1 MYSLQDENLRLDR
14 ANRALALIE
23 QLEMIAQSLAV
34 LVDLVPSDLKTEVR
48 AILARAE
55 GLYAAL
61 NETEE
66 GAAVVELSTSLAD
79 SAKTKIE
86 RLCLGSEIIQMR
98 RNGSTYQEIGR
109 ALDITPT
116 SVSRFC
122 RAYDLATPA
131 KKAELRKKSIFD
143 TAQNMED
150 LAAALYRQLAKLEA
164 TDPEHHVKYVS
175 EMRQLIISAQKFM
188 EQLSTKQKI
197 DNISQLVMEILLQEL
212 PERRGEIL
220 KRFSD
225 IGFRG
230 MLQSA
235 QA

>member
-1 MYSLQDENLRLDR
+1 MYSVQEENLRLDR
-14 ANRALALIE
+14 ANKTLALIE
-23 QLEMIAQSLAV
+23 QMELITQSLKV
-34 LVDLVPSDLKTEVR
+34 LEDLVPPELKTEVR
-48 AILARAE
+48 TVFSRAE
-55 GLYAAL
+55 SLYTAL

-66 GAAVVELSTSLAD
+66 GAALVELSTSLSD

-98 RNGSTYQEIGR
+98 RNGSSYKDIGEV
-109 ALDITPT
+109 LDLNPT

-122 RAYDLATPA
+122 KAYDLATPA

-150 LAAALYRQLAKLEA
+150 LAAALYRQLARLEA
-164 TDPEHHVKYVS
+164 SDPEHHVKYVS

-188 EQLSTKQKI
+188 EHLSTKQKI

-235 QA
+235 QS